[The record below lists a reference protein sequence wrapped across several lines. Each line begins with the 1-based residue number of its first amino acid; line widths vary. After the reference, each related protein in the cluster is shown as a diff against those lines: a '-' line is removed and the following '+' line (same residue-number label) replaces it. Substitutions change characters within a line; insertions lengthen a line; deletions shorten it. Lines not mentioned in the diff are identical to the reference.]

1 MKILFVAGNWAEN
14 IKPSGYASKLNDV
27 ITHIAKNYMSSVE
40 FHNGGTFDELGSLVD
55 RVVDFD
61 IVMWFA
67 NVPNTYEKRVG
78 SLKEINPK
86 MILVTS
92 KNNLDDRYTRQHLVA
107 RMLKV
112 KANLCVEF
120 NRSADGSF
128 VASVLDPLGNSFCEK
143 APNIG
148 YVGSTLIHR
157 AMSLMTFMRMGST
170 SVGAAKDIP
179 DQPEFFEHA
188 RSMGDVVHNLIHPE
202 STDRFLGN
210 LSFRCERGF
219 PSFRDSDYI
228 YVSRRNIDKRFIDKG
243 GFVAVEPQ
251 LDAHGVRYYGEAK
264 PSVDT
269 PVQVRLYQLYPA
281 VRYMM
286 HSHVYIDGAPMTKKV
301 IPCGA
306 MNEIADIIE
315 TVIPSK
321 EITNFSIN
329 LKGHGSIVFADSI
342 EYIKSVKYYA
352 RPIPELQDNYI
363 HDYDNV
369 CGYINY
375 MTSSGVR

>member
-1 MKILFVAGNWAEN
+1 M
-14 IKPSGYASKLNDV
+14 SH
-27 ITHIAKNYMSSVE
+27 ITKSYFTTIE
-40 FHNGGTFDELGSLVD
+40 FHNGGTFDELSALVD
-55 RVVDFD
+55 RVTEFD

-67 NVPNTYEKRVG
+67 NVPNTYEKLVG
-78 SLKEINPK
+78 SLKERNPK

-92 KNNLDDRYTRQHLVA
+92 KNNLDNRYTKQHLVA
-107 RMLKV
+107 RMLKT

-120 NRSADGSF
+120 NRIADGSF
-128 VASVLDPLGNSFCEK
+128 VASVLDPLGNSFCEM

-148 YVGSTLIHR
+148 YVASTLIHR
-157 AMSLMTFMRMGST
+157 AMSLTTFLRMGSI
-170 SVGAAKDIP
+170 SVGTAKDIP
-179 DQPEFFEHA
+179 DQHEFFAHA
-188 RSMGDVVHNLIHPE
+188 RVMGDVFHDLIHPE

-228 YVSRRNIDKRFIDKG
+228 YVSRRNIDKRFIDKD
-243 GFVAVEPQ
+243 GFVAVDPVF
-251 LDAHGVRYYGEAK
+251 DARGIRYYGDAK

-269 PVQVRLYQLYPA
+269 PVQVRLYHLYPA

-286 HSHVYIDGAPMTKKV
+286 HSHVYVDGAPMTKKV

-306 MNEIADIIE
+306 MNEVADIME
-315 TVIPSK
+315 MVIPSK
-321 EITNFSIN
+321 EATNFSIN

-342 EYIKSVKYYA
+342 DYIKSVKYYA
-352 RPIPELQDNYI
+352 RPIPELQDNYV

-369 CGYINY
+369 CGYVNY
-375 MTSSGVR
+375 ITSSGVR